1 MGRKKKTELSDVNV
15 TVGSGGATLTTTGEK
30 LIARLKAIEE
40 NRQEKKP
47 IDIRSATVKDGM
59 FCHYSYD
66 HTVAANTTNDISVKS
81 SVPIHDDMRNAF
93 HKLYAHL
100 AVICEEITVQEI
112 GDIDNLPFGDDH
124 PLNIKIGAFTVSS
137 FRLDGKEEKEG
148 VILIGWKRLSTGDLL
163 KLEAP
168 KIKWSAGY
176 HFINELRVAIHDCIA
191 EVEEYMK
198 GKQAPPAQKSLFDAE
213 DEGSY
218 AEEDL

>member
-1 MGRKKKTELSDVNV
+1 MGRKKKTALSDVTV
-15 TVGSGGATLTTTGEK
+15 AVGSGDTTVITTGEK
-30 LIARLKAIEE
+30 LMTRLQQIEDS
-40 NRQEKKP
+40 RQHKKP
-47 IDIRSATVKDGM
+47 IEIRSTVIKDGM

-112 GDIDNLPFGDDH
+112 GDIDNLPYGDDH
-124 PLNIKIGAFTVSS
+124 PLNMKIGAFTVSS
-137 FRLDGKEEKEG
+137 FRLDAKDEKEG
-148 VILIGWKRLSTGDLL
+148 VILVGFKRLSTGDYL

-176 HFINELRVAIHDCIA
+176 HFINELRIAIHDCIA
-191 EVEEYMK
+191 EVEEYMN
-198 GKQAPPAQKSLFDAE
+198 GKQAPPAQKSLFDEAE
-213 DEGSY
+213 EESY